1 MLFALK
7 GLCGK
12 LGDRHWKINYAFN
25 QTIKIVMCEPLDL
38 TLCFSG
44 FVNHVG
50 LGDSTALKTLPS
62 GFALGAKHT
71 LIKVGIS
78 SASST

>member
-1 MLFALK
+1 MLNEFHILK
-7 GLCGK
+7 IGELRSK
-12 LGDRHWKINYAFN
+12 A
-25 QTIKIVMCEPLDL
+25 IKIVMYEPLDL

-78 SASST
+78 NASST

>member
-1 MLFALK
+1 
-7 GLCGK
+7 
-12 LGDRHWKINYAFN
+12 
-25 QTIKIVMCEPLDL
+25 MCEPLDL